1 MYDIIF
7 ISYKEPNADDNWK
20 ALKERFPMAQRV
32 DGVKGIHL
40 AHLQAAK
47 KSLTKMFW
55 VVDGDARI
63 VDDFNFDYKVE
74 DYDLDAVHVC
84 KSMNPVNGL
93 VYGYGGVK
101 LLPKKL
107 TLEMD
112 LTAAD
117 MTTSISSKFNV
128 IDKLS
133 NITAYNTDPF
143 NTWKSAFRECV
154 KLASK
159 TIDRQS
165 EDETDNRLNIWTSVG
180 DYQPFG
186 EYAINGAIAGKEYG
200 LSNKDNPLAL
210 KMINNFDWL
219 EQQFAKVEQTVQQA

>member
-7 ISYKEPNADDNWK
+7 ISYKEPNAEENWK
-20 ALKERFPMAQRV
+20 SLKERFPTAQRV
-32 DGVKGIHL
+32 HGVKGIHL
-40 AHLQAAK
+40 AHVQAAR

-63 VDDFNFDYKVE
+63 TSDFDFRYTVE

-84 KSMNPVNGL
+84 QSMNPINGL

-101 LLPKKL
+101 LLPRDL
-107 TLEMD
+107 TLQMD
-112 LTAAD
+112 LTKAD
-117 MTTSISSKFNV
+117 MTTSISDKFNV
-128 IDKLS
+128 IEKLS
-133 NITAYNTDPF
+133 NVTAFNTDEF

-154 KLASK
+154 KLASR
-159 TIDRQS
+159 TIDRQDD
-165 EDETDNRLNIWTSVG
+165 DETENRLRVWTTVG
-180 DYQPFG
+180 DYQPYG
-186 EYAINGAIAGKEYG
+186 EYAIKGAIAGKEYG

-219 EQQFAKVEQTVQQA
+219 EEQFAKEA